1 MLSRRANAGRST
13 RPTLWVTSPE
23 GTRDVKHGKKYN
35 EKSKLIDPEKLYAP
49 EEAIKL
55 AKETSFAK
63 FDETVEL
70 HLRTGL
76 DPRHADQQIRG
87 TALLPH
93 GLGKTVRV
101 LVFAEGEGA
110 RLATEAGADEV
121 GADDLMKKVEGGYT
135 GFDVALAQRDLMG
148 KVGRLGRVLGPKGLM
163 PNPRSGTVVDAAD
176 MAKAVNDARQG
187 RVEFRLDRTAII
199 HCPIGKVSFD
209 EKAIEEN
216 MAMLVSEIMKAKPSG
231 GKGMFIRSI
240 TLTTTMGPGIRL
252 DPTPT
257 LAMRAN

>member
-1 MLSRRANAGRST
+1 MT
-13 RPTLWVTSPE
+13 KP
-23 GTRDVKHGKKYN
+23 GKKYV
-35 EKSKLIDPEKLYAP
+35 EASKLVDEKKLYAP
-49 EEAIKL
+49 AEAIKL
-55 AKETSFAK
+55 AKEAAFAK

-70 HLRTGL
+70 HMRTGL

-110 RLATEAGADEV
+110 RLAAEAGADEV
-121 GADDLMKKVEGGYT
+121 GGDDLIKKVEGGYT
-135 GFDVALAQRDLMG
+135 EFDVALAQRDLMG

-163 PNPRSGTVVDAAD
+163 PNPRSGTVVEADD
-176 MAKAVNDARQG
+176 MAKAVKDARQG

-199 HCPIGKVSFD
+199 HVPIGKVSFD
-209 EKAIEEN
+209 EAALEEN
-216 MAMLVSEIMKAKPSG
+216 MALLIGEIVKAKPSG
-231 GKGMFIRSI
+231 TKGIFIKTI

-257 LAMRAN
+257 LAMRAS

>member
-1 MLSRRANAGRST
+1 M
-13 RPTLWVTSPE
+13 
-23 GTRDVKHGKKYN
+23 KHGKNYT
-35 EKSKLIDPEKLYAP
+35 EKSKLVDAEKLYGP
-49 EEAIKL
+49 TEAIKL
-55 AKETSFAK
+55 AKESSFAK

-101 LVFAEGEGA
+101 LVFAEGDGA
-110 RLATEAGADEV
+110 RLAREAGAEEV
-121 GADDLMKKVEGGYT
+121 GGDELIKKVEGGYT
-135 GFDVALAQRDLMG
+135 DFDVALAQRDLMG

-176 MAKAVNDARQG
+176 MQKAVSDARQG

-199 HCPIGKVSFD
+199 HVLLGKRSF
-209 EKAIEEN
+209 ETEALMEN
-216 MAMLVSEIMKAKPSG
+216 LATLVDSVVKAKPSG
-231 GKGMFIRSI
+231 SKGQYVRSA
-240 TLTTTMGPGIRL
+240 TLTTSMGPGIPL
-252 DPTPT
+252 DLTTT
-257 LAMRAN
+257 LALKPS